1 VSAAENGGL
10 PIENFIQALTS
21 QLDRAQSTMALKA
34 RAGLPLT
41 FAVKDLTLDL
51 RTHVEMVG
59 AAVRIRPAEPGETEA
74 STLHLSLTTITR
86 PMIEE
91 NTLELQ
97 AKPDEPSLREVLG
110 GEVTE
115 DEQRRLEWA
124 GVYTTSQLR
133 DLERHAGTDAI
144 QRVSQLPVDRLRR
157 ALQLASEPAITRVVP
172 ELPHDYAPANGR
184 PSGADEPLPVL
195 RVRGRNLFESG
206 PPRVT
211 IEGEHVPVL
220 SASADEILVR
230 PEAHQLAGTL
240 SVETEPGTVVEVPFD
255 ARPES
260 ERRGEP

>member
-1 VSAAENGGL
+1 MSPGENGGL

-74 STLHLSLTTITR
+74 STLHLALTTITR

-97 AKPDEPSLREVLG
+97 AKPDEPSLKEVLG
-110 GEVTE
+110 GDVTE

-124 GVYTTSQLR
+124 GVYTAGQLR
-133 DLERHAGTDAI
+133 DLERHAGTEAI
-144 QRVSQLPVDRLRR
+144 HRVSQLPVDRLRR

-172 ELPHDYAPANGR
+172 AFPPEQTPYDESPAGEE
-184 PSGADEPLPVL
+184 EPLPVL
-195 RVRGRNLFESG
+195 RVHGRNLLEHG
-206 PPRVT
+206 PPRVS
-211 IEGEHVPVL
+211 IGGEHVHVL
-220 SASADEILVR
+220 SASEDELVVR
-230 PEAHQLAGTL
+230 PQPHQLAGTL
-240 SVETEPGTVVEVPFD
+240 AVETAPGTVAELAFD
-255 ARPES
+255 ARRPDEGGD
-260 ERRGEP
+260 E